1 MVTPFYM
8 RPLAEQGQLVA
19 EATAAKAGKT
29 RRSWLNSPQA
39 VSTTPAPEPEPPPAY
54 RCEPCHD
61 LRRIAVETEP
71 HRFRTIWCPHCAA
84 DKAAEQAERDTG
96 ITGDIKT
103 WHLGNFRRKHG
114 THSEAGLKAAW
125 EVVRRPVGF
134 LTLHGGYGT
143 GKSHPLAGICHECRK
158 AGKEVHYTTLAGF
171 LDYLKAA
178 FDPKA
183 LMSYTARYDRMLA
196 VEVLAIDEIEK
207 VSMTE
212 WADEKLYQLLDDRY
226 RRAGQCLTVLAS
238 NNRLCD
244 RDEAGQV
251 TQTYHILPNSRYE
264 APIISRLLDGRF
276 LVADM
281 GDADARPSLDRGK
294 WLKALEAQS

>member
-1 MVTPFYM
+1 MATPFHI
-8 RPLAEQGQLVA
+8 RPLAEQVQLMA
-19 EATAAKAGKT
+19 EATAAKAG
-29 RRSWLNSPQA
+29 RSRGWRNKAPMVSPE
-39 VSTTPAPEPEPPPAY
+39 APELEPPPTY
-54 RCEPCHD
+54 RCETCHD
-61 LRRIAVETEP
+61 MQRVCVELSLFNYGT
-71 HRFRTIWCPHCAA
+71 TWCPACSV
-84 DKAAEQAERDTG
+84 DKAAEETERNTG

-103 WHLGNFRRKHG
+103 WRLGNFRRKHG

-134 LTLHGGYGT
+134 LTLHGGLGT
-143 GKSHPLAGICHECRK
+143 GKTHLLAGICSECRK

-196 VEVLAIDEIEK
+196 VQVLAIDELDKI
-207 VSMTE
+207 SMTE

-244 RDEAGQV
+244 RDGAGQV
-251 TQTYHILPNSRYE
+251 TRTYHILPNSRYE

-294 WLKALEAQS
+294 WLKSLEAE